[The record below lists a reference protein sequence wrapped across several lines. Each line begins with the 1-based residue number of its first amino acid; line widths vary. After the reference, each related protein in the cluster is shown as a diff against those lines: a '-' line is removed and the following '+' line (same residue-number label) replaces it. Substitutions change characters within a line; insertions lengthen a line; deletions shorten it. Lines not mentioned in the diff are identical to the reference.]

1 MQLRVCAAIVL
12 AVSMVSGV
20 ASAED
25 EASPAPSTDQPAP
38 AAPPAAPA
46 APAEEPPPKE
56 SNVDVRVF
64 GEVAGYQDSVAVSV
78 LTPSVG
84 ARIDNPV
91 SGWGANGRYLVDVVS
106 AASPDIVS
114 TASPR
119 WSETR
124 HAGNVGAKY
133 KPGDF
138 GVSIGGAASYT
149 PDYLALNGNAQL
161 TQDLDE
167 KNWTLALG
175 YGYGHDV
182 IGRVGTP
189 WSVFSRTLDY
199 HSFTLGASR
208 VVSPSVVVGLFADG
222 IVERGDQSKPYRY
235 IPMFDAATSQRLKPG
250 ASVDEVASSRI
261 QARPLEQ
268 LPLERERAAV
278 TGRLAWRFT
287 TSTLRL
293 EERVYADTW
302 GLTASTTDARW
313 FFDVTPRVMIWPHV
327 RAHLQNGVSFWERT
341 YIATS
346 ATDLPAIRT
355 GDRELSPLSSGGLGG
370 GIRLGLGKAGRVDDF
385 VLQATLDG
393 VYTAFHDAL
402 YVKERF
408 AGLFATSVEVAF

>member
-1 MQLRVCAAIVL
+1 MQLRAGAALVL
-12 AVSMVSGV
+12 V
-20 ASAED
+20 ALFL
-25 EASPAPSTDQPAP
+25 PAAARAQDGP
-38 AAPPAAPA
+38 AAPPSPAPA
-46 APAEEPPPKE
+46 KDG
-56 SNVDVRVF
+56 NVDVHLS
-64 GEVAGYQDSVAVSV
+64 GEVAAYQDSVAVSV

-84 ARIDNPV
+84 ARVENPV
-91 SGWGANGRYLVDVVS
+91 SGWGVSGRYLVDVVS

-119 WSETR
+119 WNETR
-124 HAGNVGAKY
+124 HAGNLGVKY

-138 GVSIGGAASYT
+138 GVSAGGAASYT
-149 PDYLALNGNAQL
+149 PDYLALNANAQL

-167 KNWTLALG
+167 KNWTLVEG

-189 WSVFSRTLDY
+189 WSVFSRKLDY
-199 HSFTLGASR
+199 HSFTFGASR
-208 VVSPSVVVGLFADG
+208 VLSPSVVVGLFADG
-222 IVERGDQSKPYRY
+222 IVERGDPSKPYRY
-235 IPMFDAATSQRLKPG
+235 IPMFDAATSLKLQPG
-250 ASVDEVASSRI
+250 ASVDQVASSRI

-278 TGRLAWRFT
+278 TGRLAWRFSR
-287 TSTLRL
+287 STLRL
-293 EERVYADTW
+293 EERLYADTW
-302 GLTASTTDARW
+302 GLQATTTDMR
-313 FFDVTPRVMIWPHV
+313 FFVDLSERVEIWPHV
-327 RAHLQNGVSFWERT
+327 RAHFQNGVSFWERT
-341 YIATS
+341 YVASS
-346 ATDLPAIRT
+346 ALDLPAIRT

-370 GIRLGLGKAGRVDDF
+370 GIRLGLGKPGRVDDF